1 MTRKDKLRMLGRIA
15 TLMADRAKLPVA
27 IAQSAVQVAEQDLMR
42 LAAHRKQLLEDVAD
56 PLVAAQL
63 FAQGQKLR
71 AVQSQQSAVLAAR
84 RADLET
90 AKAIARPAV
99 GRQHVLEKI
108 LLQEVKARA
117 SQSRAK

>member
-1 MTRKDKLRMLGRIA
+1 MTRKNKLRMLGRIA

-27 IAQSAVQVAEQDLMR
+27 TAQSAVQAAEQDLAR

-99 GRQHVLEKI
+99 GRQHVLEKV